1 MNKFKQEGKMT
12 VALQN
17 KQELTK
23 QNPMQE
29 IGQFME
35 MAGVLATCP
44 YYQKLG
50 KGGILAIILTAKE
63 MGLPPMACLNGGMYT
78 FSGAVSLSAQ
88 LMNMMIVNAG
98 HMVEVVKLDNK
109 ECTLRFTRKDRPKD
123 RNSFTYSFT
132 IDMAKEANLTGK
144 TNWKT
149 NPRDMLFNRCLS
161 GGARKFLPDAIMNAY
176 VIGEL
181 PDDESIIDTLPV
193 AFEQHASEPVKPLEI
208 EKVSEEQAH
217 ELQILNDH
225 CSKEVQEKMS
235 RRLESKKIESFKE
248 YPLECYEATR
258 KWLKEKAD
266 EHQEYL
272 LSQLGVETVEEGR
285 ED

>member
-1 MNKFKQEGKMT
+1 MSMTLQNNQKQE
-12 VALQN
+12 VAN
-17 KQELTK
+17 I
-23 QNPMQE
+23 NPMQE
-29 IGQFME
+29 ISQFME
-35 MAGVLATCP
+35 LSGVLATCP

-63 MGLPPMACLNGGMYT
+63 MGLPPMTCLNGGMYT

-109 ECTLRFTRKDRPKD
+109 ECILRFTRKDRPKD

-132 IDMAKEANLTGK
+132 IEMAKEANLTAK

-161 GGARKFLPDAIMNAY
+161 GGARKFLPDAIMGAY

-181 PDDESIIDTLPV
+181 PEDGAIIDTLPM
-193 AFEQHASEPVKPLEI
+193 AFEQHASEPVKPLDI
-208 EKVSEEQAH
+208 ERVSQEQAD
-217 ELQILNDH
+217 ELQELHDK
-225 CSKEVQEKMS
+225 CSSEVREKMN
-235 RRLESKKIESFKE
+235 E
-248 YPLECYEATR
+248 YLTSNKFNSYTQILLECYEKIKSRLT
-258 KWLKEKAD
+258 KKMN
-266 EHQEYL
+266 EHQEFL
-272 LSQLGVETVEEGR
+272 ISQMGIEEIK
-285 ED
+285 EIV

>member
-1 MNKFKQEGKMT
+1 MT
-12 VALQN
+12 LALQ
-17 KQELTK
+17 KQ
-23 QNPMQE
+23 QNEISKHTPMQE

-35 MAGVLATCP
+35 LAGVLATCP

-98 HMVEVVKLDNK
+98 HMVEVIKLDNK

-123 RNSFTYSFT
+123 RNSLVYSFT
-132 IDMAKEANLTGK
+132 IDMAKDANLTGK

-161 GGARKFLPDAIMNAY
+161 GGARKFMPDAIMNAY
-176 VIGEL
+176 AIGEL
-181 PDDESIIDTLPV
+181 PEDGQIIDTLPV
-193 AFEQHASEPVKPLEI
+193 AFEQHASEPVKPLDKEI
-208 EKVSEEQAH
+208 ISEQQAR
-217 ELQILNDH
+217 ELKILFDH
-225 CSKEVQEKMS
+225 SSKESQEKMNN
-235 RRLESKKIESFKE
+235 RLETKKIKSFDDL
-248 YPLECYEATR
+248 PLECFEATK
-258 KWLKEKAD
+258 KWLKDKAD

-272 LSQLGVETVEEGR
+272 MNQLGVEVVQEEK
-285 ED
+285 EN

>member
-1 MNKFKQEGKMT
+1 MT
-12 VALQN
+12 VAINQ
-17 KQELTK
+17 KQELAK
-23 QNPMQE
+23 QAPMHE

-35 MAGVLATCP
+35 LSGVLATCP

-123 RNSFTYSFT
+123 RNSFTYSFN

-161 GGARKFLPDAIMNAY
+161 GGARKFLPDAIMGAY
-176 VIGEL
+176 LIGEL
-181 PDDESIIDTLPV
+181 PEDGAIIDTLPA
-193 AFEQHASEPVKPLEI
+193 AFEQHASEPVKPLDKEVVT
-208 EKVSEEQAH
+208 EDQAR
-217 ELQILNDH
+217 ELQILHDH
-225 CSKEVQEKMS
+225 CSTEVKEKMNDYLAS
-235 RRLESKKIESFKE
+235 NKFDSYSQVLAECFEKIKTRLKK
-248 YPLECYEATR
+248 
-258 KWLKEKAD
+258 KAD
-266 EHQEYL
+266 DHQEYL
-272 LSQLGVETVEEGR
+272 MNQLGVEIVQDERGE
-285 ED
+285 

>member
-1 MNKFKQEGKMT
+1 MT
-12 VALQN
+12 VAINQ
-17 KQELTK
+17 KQELAK
-23 QNPMQE
+23 QNPMNE

-35 MAGVLATCP
+35 LSGVLATCP

-63 MGLPPMACLNGGMYT
+63 MGLPPMAALNGGMYT

-132 IDMAKEANLTGK
+132 IDMAKDANLTGK

-161 GGARKFLPDAIMNAY
+161 GGARKFLPDAIMGAY
-176 VIGEL
+176 CIGEL
-181 PDDESIIDTLPV
+181 PEDGQIIDTLPV
-193 AFEQHASEPVKPLEI
+193 VFEDQASEPVKPLDKEVVT
-208 EKVSEEQAH
+208 EDQAR
-217 ELQILNDH
+217 ELQILHDH
-225 CSKEVQEKMS
+225 CSAEVQEKMNDYLTS
-235 RRLESKKIESFKE
+235 NKFNSYTQVLAECFEKIKTRLKK
-248 YPLECYEATR
+248 
-258 KWLKEKAD
+258 KAD

-272 LSQLGVETVEEGR
+272 VNQLGVEVVQDEKGE
-285 ED
+285 

>member
-1 MNKFKQEGKMT
+1 MT
-12 VALQN
+12 VAINQ
-17 KQELTK
+17 KQEVAK
-23 QNPMQE
+23 QNPMNE

-35 MAGVLATCP
+35 LAGVLSTCP

-63 MGLPPMACLNGGMYT
+63 MGLPPMAALNGGMYT

-98 HMVEVVKLDNK
+98 HMVEVIKLDNK

-132 IDMAKEANLTGK
+132 IDMAKDANLTGK

-161 GGARKFLPDAIMNAY
+161 GGARKFMPDAIMNAY
-176 VIGEL
+176 AIGEL
-181 PDDESIIDTLPV
+181 PEDGQIIDTLPV
-193 AFEQHASEPVKPLEI
+193 AFEQHASEPVKPLD
-208 EKVSEEQAH
+208 KLTVTQEQAE
-217 ELQILNDH
+217 ELQDLHDR
-225 CSKEVQEKMS
+225 CSAEVQEKMNDYLTS
-235 RRLESKKIESFKE
+235 NKFNSYTQVLQECFEKIKSSLTKK
-248 YPLECYEATR
+248 AQ
-258 KWLKEKAD
+258 
-266 EHQEYL
+266 EHQDSL
-272 LSQLGVETVEEGR
+272 LNKEEVEVFQEMKE
-285 ED
+285 

>member
-1 MNKFKQEGKMT
+1 MT
-12 VALQN
+12 VAL
-17 KQELTK
+17 KQKNEVEK
-23 QNPMQE
+23 QNPMNE

-35 MAGVLATCP
+35 LAGVLATCP

-63 MGLPPMACLNGGMYT
+63 MGLPAMACLNGGMYT

-98 HMVEVVKLDNK
+98 HMVEVIKLDNK

-132 IDMAKEANLTGK
+132 IEMAKDANLVGK

-161 GGARKFLPDAIMNAY
+161 GGARKFMPDAIMNAY
-176 VIGEL
+176 AIGEL
-181 PDDESIIDTLPV
+181 PEDGAIIDTLPV
-193 AFEQHASEPVKPLEI
+193 AFEQHASEPVKPLDKPTI
-208 EKVSEEQAH
+208 SQEQAD
-217 ELQILNDH
+217 ELQALHDK
-225 CSKEVQEKMS
+225 CSAEVKEKMNEYLVNNKFNS
-235 RRLESKKIESFKE
+235 YTQILE
-248 YPLECYEATR
+248 ECYEKIRSCLTKKVA
-258 KWLKEKAD
+258 ENQD
-266 EHQEYL
+266 YL
-272 LSQLGVETVEEGR
+272 ISQLGVEVVQE
-285 ED
+285 

>member
-1 MNKFKQEGKMT
+1 MT
-12 VALQN
+12 VAINQ
-17 KQELTK
+17 KQELAK
-23 QNPMQE
+23 QNPMNE

-35 MAGVLATCP
+35 LAGVLATCP

-98 HMVEVVKLDNK
+98 HMVEVLKLDNK

-123 RNSFTYSFT
+123 RNSLTYTFT
-132 IDMAKEANLTGK
+132 IDMAKDANLTGK

-161 GGARKFLPDAIMNAY
+161 GGARKFMPDAIMNAY
-176 VIGEL
+176 AIGEL
-181 PDDESIIDTLPV
+181 PEDGQIIDTLPV
-193 AFEQHASEPVKPLEI
+193 AFEHHASEPVKPLDKEVVT
-208 EKVSEEQAH
+208 EDQAR
-217 ELQILNDH
+217 ELQILHDH
-225 CSKEVQEKMS
+225 CSSEVQEKMNDYLTSNKFNSYTQVLAECFEKIKS
-235 RRLESKKIESFKE
+235 RLKK
-248 YPLECYEATR
+248 
-258 KWLKEKAD
+258 KAD
-266 EHQEYL
+266 EYQEYL
-272 LSQLGVETVEEGR
+272 VNQLGIEVVQDDKGE
-285 ED
+285 